1 MDISAGG
8 AEKGESLNTVKLLEL
23 GQSPWLDNIERHH
36 TRSGALLRMV
46 EREGLRGLTSNP
58 TIFDRAITKGQ
69 GYEQDI
75 RKLSSQG
82 LSATDI
88 YESLTTTDIR
98 EAAAVLRPVFDESN
112 GADGYVSLEPPSQ
125 YAYDI
130 DKTVSEA
137 TRLFRLVEAP
147 NLMMKVPGTA
157 EGLVSLRK
165 LIGAGINVNVTL
177 LFSPHNYAMAAQA
190 YIDGLAD
197 LARTGGD
204 VSRVASVASVFVS
217 RIDTFV
223 DKALEQLMAAEAG
236 TVRRHEMD
244 HLRGR
249 AALAN
254 SEVIYH
260 IYRRRFSAPDFQ
272 SLASR
277 GARKQRLLWGSTSA
291 KNPAYSD
298 VKYVDGLIG
307 IDTINTLP
315 SETWRALIDHGTVR
329 YSLGYDLPAAMA
341 TLNRIEEFGINMDNV
356 HSTLQKDGVAAFDNS
371 LISLL
376 SNLEIKRK
384 SFAEPR

>member
-1 MDISAGG
+1 M
-8 AEKGESLNTVKLLEL
+8 NTVKLLEL

-36 TRSGALLRMV
+36 TRSGALLKMV
-46 EREGLRGLTSNP
+46 EQEGLRGLTSNP

-82 LSATDI
+82 LSASDI

-98 EAAAVLRPVFDESN
+98 EAAAILKPVFDESD
-112 GADGYVSLEPPSQ
+112 GSDGYVSLEPPSQ

-130 DKTVSEA
+130 DKTVHEA
-137 TRLFRLVEAP
+137 TRLFRLVGAP

-157 EGLVSLRK
+157 EGLVAIRK
-165 LIGAGINVNVTL
+165 LIGNGVNVNVTL
-177 LFSPHNYAMAAQA
+177 LFSPHNYAMTAQA

-197 LARTGGD
+197 LVRKGGD
-204 VSRVASVASVFVS
+204 LSRVSSVSSVFVS

-223 DKALEQLMAAEAG
+223 DKALEQLMAIETGA
-236 TVRRHEMD
+236 VRRHEVER
-244 HLRGR
+244 LRGR

-254 SEVIYH
+254 SELIYH
-260 IYRRRFSAPDFQ
+260 IYRQRFSAPDFQ

-277 GARKQRLLWGSTSA
+277 GAKKQRLLWGSTSA
-291 KNPAYSD
+291 KNPSYSD

-307 IDTINTLP
+307 KDTINTLP

-329 YSLGYDLPAAMA
+329 YSLGYDLPAARA
-341 TLNRIEEFGINMDNV
+341 TLDRIEEFGIDMENV
-356 HSTLQKDGVAAFDNS
+356 YSTLQKDGVAAFDKSLNS
-371 LISLL
+371 LIS
-376 SNLEIKRK
+376 NLEEKRVRFSGPK
-384 SFAEPR
+384 